1 MSVLLAPIPMI
12 TTQATLL
19 ERLRDGSAAMAW
31 EEFFQ
36 RYGGAMY
43 ALARSRGC
51 SGHSA
56 EEVVQEVMLAVFAQ
70 RDVFQYDP
78 GRGRFRDWLSAV
90 VRNAVVTR
98 RRQPDERV
106 RAAGG
111 PSDPGVEQ
119 ESSEPPPDAACEAVF
134 EQAMLAVLL
143 AVVRQEFSPETYQ
156 AFELV
161 TLHELPGRVA
171 AEITG
176 LSRNA
181 VYLARRR
188 VFQRLREL
196 GAPYRKD
203 GQLADRVK
211 QALASLPD
219 EGAQSAMNVWI
230 EKTMREARE
239 SLG

>member
-1 MSVLLAPIPMI
+1 MS

-36 RYGGAMY
+36 RYGGAVY
-43 ALARSRGC
+43 GLARSCGC
-51 SGHSA
+51 GGHSA

-78 GRGRFRDWLSAV
+78 DRGRFRDWLAAV
-90 VRNAVVTR
+90 VRNAVATR
-98 RRQPDERV
+98 RRQPAERV
-106 RAAGG
+106 RAEGG
-111 PSDPGVEQ
+111 PDGHCVEP
-119 ESSEPPPDAACEAVF
+119 ESAEPSPDAACEAVF

-143 AVVRQEFSPETYQ
+143 GVVRQEFSPETYQ

-171 AEITG
+171 AEMTG

-188 VFQRLREL
+188 VFQRLRDL
-196 GAPYRKD
+196 GAPYRQD
-203 GQLADRVK
+203 GQLAARVK

-219 EGAQSAMNVWI
+219 EAAQAAISVRL
-230 EKTMREARE
+230 EKTMRGARE
-239 SLG
+239 SVG

>member
-1 MSVLLAPIPMI
+1 MS

-70 RDVFQYDP
+70 RDAFQYDP
-78 GRGRFRDWLSAV
+78 DRGRFRDWLAAV
-90 VRNAVVTR
+90 VRNAVATR
-98 RRQPDERV
+98 RRQPAERV
-106 RAAGG
+106 RAEGG
-111 PSDPGVEQ
+111 RLDPCLEL
-119 ESSEPPPDAACEAVF
+119 EASEPPPEPACEAVF

-171 AEITG
+171 AGITG

-219 EGAQSAMNVWI
+219 EGAQSAMNVRI
-230 EKTMREARE
+230 EKTMREAKE
-239 SLG
+239 SLR